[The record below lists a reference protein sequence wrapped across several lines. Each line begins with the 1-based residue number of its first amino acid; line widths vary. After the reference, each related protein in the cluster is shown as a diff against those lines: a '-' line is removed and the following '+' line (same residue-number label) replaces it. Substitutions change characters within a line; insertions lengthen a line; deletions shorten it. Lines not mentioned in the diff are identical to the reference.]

1 MHPTKAP
8 ELCRT
13 PTLLYQYYQ
22 DLVGSYM
29 KHTVLNVLNEGRDP
43 SLINKTQ
50 LALIPKK
57 KIPNHASVFK
67 LISLCDVVLKI
78 VTKTITNRLNC
89 IMLDVISEIQSA
101 FVPQRLINDNALIAF
116 ECFHFMKNKDSG
128 TWIYGTEI
136 RHVKSL

>member
-1 MHPTKAP
+1 M
-8 ELCRT
+8 
-13 PTLLYQYYQ
+13 
-22 DLVGSYM
+22 
-29 KHTVLNVLNEGRDP
+29 
-43 SLINKTQ
+43 
-50 LALIPKK
+50 
-57 KIPNHASVFK
+57 FK